1 MAEIVNTAR
10 IPVHVFAPMDAIQP
24 DCITQA
30 ENVANLPVSFHHVAL
45 MPDAHVGYGI
55 PVGGVAAIENALIPY
70 AVGNDIGCGVAT
82 CSLGVNARDVRRGD
96 LGRLLDNVS
105 SRVPV
110 GPKTRKRPLKS
121 RLFSN
126 LPNLPVVLAN
136 RDRAERQLGTLGSGN
151 HFIEFQ
157 ADEEGW
163 MWVMIHSGSR
173 NVGLRVCTHY
183 SRRAKS
189 RRKRD
194 RSAKRLRDA
203 NLSWLE
209 LGDGSDGDSYLAEMS
224 FCQDYARENRRLM
237 MDEILRAARQVLGKI
252 SEGERVDIHHNYAEK
267 ETHYGKEVWVHRKG
281 AVRAETGD
289 TVLVPGSMA
298 TASYVGRGL
307 GLAESFRSSA
317 HGAGRKMG
325 RGQSKRAFTP
335 QQVVREMD
343 RLNIVHKATKSGL
356 VEESGWS
363 YKDVDMVMS
372 SQSELV
378 APVRRLRPVAVL
390 KG

>member
-1 MAEIVNTAR
+1 MAEILGAAR
-10 IPVHVFAPMDAIQP
+10 IPVHVFAPPGTIQSE
-24 DCITQA
+24 CITQA

-82 CSLGVNARDVRRGD
+82 CDLGVNARDVGRGE
-96 LGRLLDNVS
+96 LGTLLDDVS

-110 GPKTRKRPLKS
+110 GPKTRTSPLRS
-121 RLFSN
+121 RLFSD
-126 LPNLPVVLAN
+126 LQNLPVVLAN
-136 RDRAERQLGTLGSGN
+136 RHRAERQLGTLGSGN

-157 ADEEGW
+157 ADDEGR

-173 NVGLRVCTHY
+173 NLGLRVCTHY
-183 SRRAKS
+183 SRLAKD
-189 RRKRD
+189 RRKSD
-194 RSAKRLRDA
+194 GSLKLLGDA

-209 LGDGSDGDSYLAEMS
+209 LGDASHGDQYLSEMN

-237 MDEILRAARQVLGKI
+237 MNEILGAVAQSLGKI
-252 SEGERVDIHHNYAEK
+252 REGERIDLHHNYAAK
-267 ETHYGKEVWVHRKG
+267 ESHFGRQVWVHRKG

-289 TVLVPGSMA
+289 PVLVPGSMS

-307 GLAESFRSSA
+307 GYPDSFRSSA

-325 RGQSKRAFTP
+325 RAQSKRSFTP
-335 QQVVREMD
+335 QQIAEEMK
-343 RLNIVHKATKSGL
+343 RLGIVHRASKSGL

-363 YKDVDMVMS
+363 YKDVNMVMA

-378 APVRRLRPVAVL
+378 ETVRRLRPLAVL